1 MKLVAGPGVETPAQ
15 ARAERIDRGGP
26 PATGAPTAAY
36 ESRPFLKVR
45 RGYADV
51 LTASRRKD
59 IVHGL
64 FEIDATLARSLL
76 HDLRSSGVDVSFTAF
91 LVHALAQAVDEDRSV
106 QAYRRH
112 HRLIIFDD
120 VDVNTQIETTIDGQR
135 LAQTLMIRAAN
146 RKTVNELTSEIRR
159 AQHRDPTAQ
168 RRYRRTLLFLTLPR
182 LLRTLAWRVVLAEP
196 TLFKQLDG
204 TVALS
209 AIGMFGPAGGW
220 GIPVAPSTL
229 MITVGGIAGKP
240 PVRRRRPRRAR
251 AARRDTVARPR
262 DRRRCRRGPIRPT
275 LHRARRDG
283 QRLERR
289 LRRRDRRGPSSHSSL
304 RITKLGP
311 HLPVGRTAP

>member
-168 RRYRRTLLFLTLPR
+168 RRYRRTLLFLTSRDCCGPSR
-182 LLRTLAWRVVLAEP
+182 GGSCWPSPPCSSSWMEP
-196 TLFKQLDG
+196 SPS
-204 TVALS
+204 VRS
-209 AIGMFGPAGGW
+209 ACSAPPAAGGSRW
-220 GIPVAPSTL
+220 RRQPS
-229 MITVGGIAGKP
+229 
-240 PVRRRRPRRAR
+240 
-251 AARRDTVARPR
+251 
-262 DRRRCRRGPIRPT
+262 
-275 LHRARRDG
+275 
-283 QRLERR
+283 
-289 LRRRDRRGPSSHSSL
+289 
-304 RITKLGP
+304 
-311 HLPVGRTAP
+311 

>member
-240 PVRRRRPRRAR
+240 RYDDGGLVERELLDVTLSLDHAIVDGAAGAR
-251 AARRDTVARPR
+251 FARRFTELVETASALNDVFAGGIVEDPA
-262 DRRRCRRGPIRPT
+262 PT
-275 LHRARRDG
+275 
-283 QRLERR
+283 
-289 LRRRDRRGPSSHSSL
+289 
-304 RITKLGP
+304 P
-311 HLPVGRTAP
+311 H